1 MTIEKAKTLL
11 ENGEAHALAAVI
23 LFGASYEY
31 ASSIGVPEDEIDD
44 FAFNGKCSLSVHY
57 LTGLGLELML
67 KAAYIAC
74 GGDGTDEHL
83 RREIGHDLN
92 LALLKAQEQ
101 GFASK
106 SEHLAELIDYMNKPY
121 KLHYL
126 RYGRPDGLLLPNDMD
141 QVSAVFETLRG
152 EIRELL

>member
-1 MTIEKAKTLL
+1 MASEKAKTLL
-11 ENGEAHALAAVI
+11 ENGEAHALAAVV
-23 LFGASYEY
+23 LFDASYGY
-31 ASSIGVPEDEIDD
+31 GRNIGISEKEIDK

-83 RREIGHDLN
+83 RRKIGHDLSK
-92 LALLKAQEQ
+92 ALKKAQER
-101 GFASK
+101 GFESH
-106 SEHLAELIDYMNKPY
+106 SEHLAELVDYMSKPY
-121 KLHYL
+121 EQHYL
-126 RYGRPDGLLLPNDMD
+126 RYGRPDGLQLPANME
-141 QVSAVFETLRG
+141 QVAAVFETLRK